1 MEPLGCN
8 HQNLQC
14 GLLHR
19 VNCQED
25 NRHGVIDLQI
35 IRDLVDVNQ
44 LQWMDITLVLIQM
57 NRLLVLQKKT
67 GIFEY

>member
-1 MEPLGCN
+1 MEPLGSN
-8 HQNLQC
+8 HQTLQC
-14 GLLHR
+14 GLLHQ

-25 NRHGVIDLQI
+25 NRHGVRDLQI

-57 NRLLVLQKKT
+57 NRLLVL
-67 GIFEY
+67 